1 MKPIFE
7 RGPSLPLR
15 LFFAV
20 LCSVGLMALD
30 KFTDSSTQLRSYL
43 TALVSPLYYVANLPQ
58 ALLSDA
64 SAQFSSHQRLLE
76 ENQKLRETLLRQNTQ
91 VQRFQFL
98 QQENDKLRS
107 LLGSVPV
114 TESKRLVAEVLAVY
128 SHPFS
133 NQIVINKGSKD
144 GVVAQQPLLDDLGV
158 LGQIVSVGPTS
169 SRALLIS
176 DTTHAISM
184 RIERNGDHVVAEGM
198 GQSDQLR
205 LMRLPHS
212 ADIQQGDKLIT
223 SGLDGIFPEGY
234 PVAEVVRINKDAQ
247 QPFLQVYARPYAQL
261 DRIRYV
267 LLVWPKAKPEIDQ
280 QIAPPEA
287 DTAAVAGAH

>member
-64 SAQFSSHQRLLE
+64 SAQFSSHQRLLQ

-133 NQIVINKGSKD
+133 NQIVINKGSND

-198 GQSDQLR
+198 GQSEQLR
-205 LMRLPHS
+205 LIHLPHS

-280 QIAPPEA
+280 QIAPPE
-287 DTAAVAGAH
+287 VGAGAAAGGH

>member
-15 LFFAV
+15 LFLAV
-20 LCSVGLMALD
+20 LCSVGLMTLD
-30 KFTDSSTQLRSYL
+30 RFTDSSTQLRSYL
-43 TALVSPLYYVANLPQ
+43 TATVSPLYYLANLPQ
-58 ALLSDA
+58 AMLSDA
-64 SAQFSSHQRLLE
+64 SEQFMSHQRLLE
-76 ENQKLRETLLRQNTQ
+76 QNQKLRETLLRQNTQ
-91 VQRFQFL
+91 MQRLQFL

-114 TESKRLVAEVLAVY
+114 ADSKRLVAEVLAVY

-133 NQIVINKGSKD
+133 NQIVINKGSND
-144 GVVAQQPLLDDLGV
+144 GVVAQQPLIDDLGV

-176 DTTHAISM
+176 DTTHAISL
-184 RIERNGDHVVAEGM
+184 RVERNGDHVVAEGL
-198 GQSDQLR
+198 GQSDEVR
-205 LMRLPHS
+205 LMHIPHS

-234 PVAEVVRINKDAQ
+234 PVAEVVRISRNAQ

-267 LLVWPKAKPEIDQ
+267 LLVWPKAKPEIDE
-280 QIAPPEA
+280 QIAPPDAEA
-287 DTAAVAGAH
+287 AAVAGDF

>member
-205 LMRLPHS
+205 LMHLPHS
-212 ADIQQGDKLIT
+212 ADIQQGDKLLT